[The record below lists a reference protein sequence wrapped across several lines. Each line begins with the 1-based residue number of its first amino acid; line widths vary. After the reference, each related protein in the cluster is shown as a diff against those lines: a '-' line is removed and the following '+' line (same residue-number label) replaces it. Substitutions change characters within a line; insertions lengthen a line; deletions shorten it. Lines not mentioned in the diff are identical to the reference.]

1 MASRLQKLRKGRGL
15 SLAKAAGLADTS
27 PQQIERLEKG
37 QRRLTEDWAR
47 RLARAYGVAPQDVLA
62 SADSVSVPVAILVAS
77 AFAPERPE
85 EFDLPEPHR
94 WVQAPAGLDDPE
106 ECFAAAVEDDS
117 ADRLYP
123 KGSLL
128 FVRRMAMVARPLRAG
143 RKVVVRVY
151 ADGNGRATTM
161 EILAGVLGASPSG
174 DIVVFTRSGN
184 RQVPAVMVVQRRSSN
199 GAGLAER
206 FLPIAEELVNIDYV
220 PRADDPATLIGV
232 VEYATTPE

>member
-62 SADSVSVPVAILVAS
+62 SADSVSVPVAVLVAS

-128 FVRRMAMVARPLRAG
+128 FVRRMAVVARPLRAG
-143 RKVVVRVY
+143 RKVLVRVY
-151 ADGNGRATTM
+151 ADGHRTTM

-174 DIVVFTRSGN
+174 DIVVFTHSAN
-184 RQVPAVMVVQRRSSN
+184 RQVPAVVVVQRRSMN
-199 GAGLAER
+199 GAAGLAER

-220 PRADDPATLIGV
+220 PRADDPAELAGV